1 MGQMINK
8 SDSGYYALYHLF
20 CCCSLFSVKPGH
32 GRILLS
38 NETEHVKVV
47 DAMSYVP
54 SPSEKCHGS
63 SYHITASP
71 TLSSGSTLMSPKYHD
86 QMFESPTSATDEFRV
101 LAPPRRRVRRR

>member
-1 MGQMINK
+1 MGTC
-8 SDSGYYALYHLF
+8 L
-20 CCCSLFSVKPGH
+20 LFSVKPGH

-63 SYHITASP
+63 SHCIPASP
-71 TLSSGSTLMSPKYHD
+71 TLSSGSTLMSPKHHD
-86 QMFESPTSATDEFRV
+86 QEFELSSAATDEFRV
-101 LAPPRRRVRRR
+101 LTAPRRRVRRR

>member
-1 MGQMINK
+1 MY
-8 SDSGYYALYHLF
+8 STTLYIIYF
-20 CCCSLFSVKPGH
+20 VVIVSLFAVKPGH

-63 SYHITASP
+63 SRCITASP
-71 TLSSGSTLMSPKYHD
+71 TLSSGSTLMSPKQHHNKE
-86 QMFESPTSATDEFRV
+86 FELSTAATDEFRA
-101 LAPPRRRVRRR
+101 LATPRRRVRRR

>member
-1 MGQMINK
+1 M
-8 SDSGYYALYHLF
+8 
-20 CCCSLFSVKPGH
+20 KPGH

-63 SYHITASP
+63 SHCIIASSP
-71 TLSSGSTLMSPKYHD
+71 LSSGSPLMSPKHHG
-86 QMFESPTSATDEFRV
+86 QVSESPISTSDEFRV
-101 LAPPRRRVRRR
+101 LTAPRRRVRRR

>member
-1 MGQMINK
+1 M
-8 SDSGYYALYHLF
+8 
-20 CCCSLFSVKPGH
+20 KPGH

-63 SYHITASP
+63 SHCITASP
-71 TLSSGSTLMSPKYHD
+71 TLSTGSTLMSPKH
-86 QMFESPTSATDEFRV
+86 QHQVLESPITATDEFGV
-101 LAPPRRRVRRR
+101 LAAPRRRVRRR